1 MNPLNIIANL
11 LIEHDCNI
19 TINHTQKYI
28 SLKSKKR
35 PQNILNNYRLTLR
48 GTNANI
54 ARVNIKRDTTNNK
67 TYFSTDKRILLSV
80 DLHNPRSLKDIQDWL
95 ETI

>member
-1 MNPLNIIANL
+1 MSVIASL
-11 LIEHDCNI
+11 LKEHNCNV
-19 TINHTQKYI
+19 TINHSKKYI
-28 SLKSKKR
+28 SLTSKNH
-35 PQNILNNYRLTLR
+35 PHSILNNYRLTLN

>member
-1 MNPLNIIANL
+1 MTENG
-11 LIEHDCNI
+11 CNI
-19 TINHTQKYI
+19 TVNHARKYI
-28 SLKSKKR
+28 SLKPKK
-35 PQNILNNYRLTLR
+35 QQYSALDNYRLTLR

-54 ARVNIKRDTTNNK
+54 ARVNIKRNATNNK
-67 TYFSTDKRILLSV
+67 TYFYTDKMILLSV